1 MTSQRKLL
9 VSSILWLVFLNGVIA
24 SLISIQA
31 VFDANLLGVPLS
43 FLYFILQQIGHFQF
57 LSLLVAIPLIVISM
71 LIPSKRLV
79 WLLAT
84 IIFSAFILITFTDYA
99 VYKLYRFH
107 LNGMVWQMLTGGGI
121 KEIFVFDVANVVTFI
136 LIIAGIALLQLGLL
150 AVIQIKKN
158 KVPWINGWW
167 VFLLVLVVQVSGQ
180 SIYAWSDAWYKTEII
195 SQVRFI
201 PLPQPVTIKRYL
213 RKRGWAPEIPQGQ
226 PVKITASGQFN
237 YPTEP
242 MQCTAPEQKPNILF
256 IVADGLRFDMLD
268 TSVMPVWSKLAEKSQ
283 IFEHHLST
291 GNATRF
297 GIYGLFTGLFS
308 HYWFDSLNTK
318 TSSVLITELKRQ
330 QYQFG
335 FFANARLSSPEFD
348 RAIFST
354 VSEFI
359 PKKTSGDSVIK
370 RDYKIVQLAT
380 SFIEKNKDNPFF
392 SFVFFDAPH
401 AYVSPP
407 QDKTFT
413 PELSSL
419 NYLSINNETDP
430 QPFLNRYKNSIHFI
444 DRLTGNIIDTL
455 DKQGLLENTI
465 IIMTG
470 DHGQEANETR
480 TNSWGH
486 NSNFSKYQ
494 IQVPMVV
501 YWPGKQGKKHSQLTS
516 HVDIVPTLMKEA
528 FACTND
534 LSTYTNGQS
543 LFTEKERGFV
553 LINNWNDQAIAN
565 KKTITVFKKLGP
577 TERYNFDDYQ
587 SATSDDNSAL
597 LASEVMQSMSRFY
610 K

>member
-9 VSSILWLVFLNGVIA
+9 LTSIFWLVFFNGIIA

-31 VFDANLLGVPLS
+31 IFSASLPNTFLS
-43 FLYFILQQIGHFQF
+43 FLYLILQQVGHFQF
-57 LSLLVAIPLIVISM
+57 LSLLVATPLVVASL

-84 IIFSAFILITFTDYA
+84 VLFSAFILLTFTDYA

-107 LNGMVWQMLTGGGI
+107 LNGMVWEMLTGGGI
-121 KEIFVFDVANVVTFI
+121 KEIFVFDAANIVTFI
-136 LIIAGIALLQLGLL
+136 LIIVGVALLQFGLL
-150 AVIQIKKN
+150 TAIQIKKN
-158 KVPWINGWW
+158 KAPWISGWW
-167 VFLLVLVVQVSGQ
+167 AFILVLVVQISGQ
-180 SIYAWSDAWYKTEII
+180 SLYAWSDAWYKTEVI
-195 SQVRFI
+195 SQIRFI
-201 PLPQPVTIKRYL
+201 PLPQPLTIKRYL
-213 RKRGWAPEIPQGQ
+213 RKQGWAPEIPRDQS
-226 PVKITASGQFN
+226 VKIAASGQFN

-242 MQCTAPEQKPNILF
+242 MQCRPPEKKPNILF
-256 IVADGLRFDMLD
+256 IVADGLRFDMLN
-268 TSVMPVWSKLAEKSQ
+268 TSVMPVWSKLAAKSQ
-283 IFEHHLST
+283 TFEYHLST

-335 FFANARLSSPEFD
+335 FFANARLSNPEFD

-359 PKKTSGDSVIK
+359 PKKTPGDSVIS
-370 RDYKIVQLAT
+370 RDNKIAQQAS
-380 SFIEKNKDNPFF
+380 SFIEKNKDKPFF

-401 AYVSPP
+401 AYVSPQ
-407 QDKTFT
+407 QDKIFT
-413 PELSSL
+413 PELGSL

-430 QPFLNRYKNSIHFI
+430 QPFLNRYKNSIHFV
-444 DRLTGNIIDTL
+444 DRLTGGIIDTL
-455 DKQGLLENTI
+455 NEQGLLENTI

-494 IQVPMVV
+494 VQVPMVV
-501 YWPGKQGKKHSQLTS
+501 YWPGKQAKKYSQLTS
-516 HVDIVPTLMKEA
+516 HIDVVPTLMGEA
-528 FACTND
+528 FSCTNG
-534 LSTYTNGQS
+534 LETYTNGQS
-543 LFTEKERGFV
+543 LFTEKEREFV

-587 SATSDDNSAL
+587 SAISDDNSAR
-597 LASEVMQSMSRFY
+597 LASEVMQSVSRFY